1 MSYKVKLHPKVD
13 KFLNKLDN
21 LLERR
26 IRNKLKLLETENP
39 FRYLDF
45 YEKEKCHKFR
55 VGDYRALIDV
65 DTKRK
70 LIFVRVFDDRRRVY
84 KKK

>member
-1 MSYKVKLHPKVD
+1 MSYKVKLHLKVD

-26 IRNKLKLLETENP
+26 IINKLKLLETDDP
-39 FRYLDF
+39 FRHLEF

-55 VGDYRALIDV
+55 VGDYRLLIDV
-65 DTKRK
+65 DTTRK
-70 LIFVRVFDDRRRVY
+70 LIFVRVLDHRKRIY
-84 KKK
+84 K